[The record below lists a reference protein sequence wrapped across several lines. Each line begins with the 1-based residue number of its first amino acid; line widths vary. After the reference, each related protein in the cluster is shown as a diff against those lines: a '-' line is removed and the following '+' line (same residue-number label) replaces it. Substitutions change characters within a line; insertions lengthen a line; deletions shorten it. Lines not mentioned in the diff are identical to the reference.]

1 MDRVGIRRG
10 REMEGEGDKGGGGR
24 WRGREVDGEED
35 GKGR

>member
-1 MDRVGIRRG
+1 MDRVGIWRG
-10 REMEGEGDKGGGGR
+10 REMEGEGDRGGGGR